1 MKPKF
6 HRSYLVTG
14 SALLGLTLWTA
25 ALSADP
31 QPSTT
36 DRGGR
41 TRGEETLEDLP
52 SDYHKYFGQKL
63 NRYRDINRRIAKLDL
78 DADLNLD
85 GIIKQGDPRDSG
97 AFEATPPGLIVGVG
111 EMTKIVVDVIP
122 YRIDFEGDV
131 VVGFEVSGINRA
143 VAEGVFSSF
152 EEEQRAVGRIRVWA
166 DANKKQLLLDS
177 ADPAK
182 RLVEFSVE
190 AMRYPANL
198 PNAIPRTVYVEGVRP
213 SGAYLGDMRLLA
225 TVSHR
230 EKGEAAPTQDPARA
244 QNPPLKRFR
253 TSFDHILFTIEQQP
267 AKKDFVNNNAEGVWI
282 SPKKLSRK

>member
-1 MKPKF
+1 MKLKF
-6 HRSYLVTG
+6 RRSYLVTG
-14 SALLGLTLWTA
+14 SALLGMTLWNA
-25 ALSADP
+25 VAQDA
-31 QPSTT
+31 PSTT

-63 NRYRDINRRIAKLDL
+63 NRYRDLNRRIAKLDL
-78 DADLNLD
+78 DADLNMD
-85 GIIKQGDPRDSG
+85 GIIQQGDPRDSG
-97 AFEATPPGLIVGVG
+97 AFESTPPGLIIGVG

-122 YRIDFEGDV
+122 YRIDFDGDV

-152 EEEQRAVGRIRVWA
+152 DEEQRAVGRIRVWA
-166 DANKKQLLLDS
+166 DGNKKQLLLDS

-213 SGAYLGDMRLLA
+213 SGAYMGDMRLLA
-225 TVSHR
+225 TISHR
-230 EKGEAAPTQDPARA
+230 EKGQAPNQDPART

-253 TSFDHILFTIEQQP
+253 TSFDHILFTIEAQP
-267 AKKDFVNNNAEGVWI
+267 AKKDFVNGNAEGVWI
-282 SPKKLSRK
+282 SPKKLSSK